1 LAARLI
7 PYLHPLIREF
17 LQMRLAK
24 LLAACLIVAS
34 TQAPSRAA
42 ILITEWMYNP
52 IGATSG
58 EFVEI
63 TNTGAAA
70 VNMTT
75 WSFDDSSRT
84 SGSLSLS
91 SLGSLAA
98 GESALIT
105 ELAAAAFRT
114 EWNLAASVKVV
125 GGSTQNL
132 SRSDEINIYDG
143 TTLADRLTYDD
154 QGSGNPDGPRTQ
166 GISGIPSSPAVLGTN
181 NASQWVLSAAGDG
194 SFLSV
199 SGDRGSPGTYV
210 IPEPTAAALAG
221 IGLFAVMRRRGR

>member
-1 LAARLI
+1 
-7 PYLHPLIREF
+7 
-17 LQMRLAK
+17 MRLMK
-24 LLAACLIVAS
+24 LLVACLFVAAI
-34 TQAPSRAA
+34 QAPSRAA

-52 IGATSG
+52 LGATSG

-70 VNMTT
+70 VDMTA
-75 WSFDDSSRT
+75 WSFDDSSQT
-84 SGSLSLS
+84 PGSLSLS

-98 GESALIT
+98 GESAIIT

-114 EWNLAASVKVV
+114 EWNLSASVKVV

-132 SRSDEINIYDG
+132 SRGDEINIYDG
-143 TTLADRLTYDD
+143 MTLADRLTYDD

-181 NASQWVLSAAGDG
+181 NASLWVLSAAGDG
-194 SFLSV
+194 SYLSV
-199 SGDRGSPGTYV
+199 SGDRANPGTYP
-210 IPEPTAAALAG
+210 IPEPTAAALAS
-221 IGLFAVMRRRGR
+221 IGLLAVIRRRGR

>member
-1 LAARLI
+1 
-7 PYLHPLIREF
+7 
-17 LQMRLAK
+17 MRLAK
-24 LLAACLIVAS
+24 LVAVCLIAAS

-52 IGATSG
+52 VGATSG

-70 VNMTT
+70 VNMNTF
-75 WSFDDSSRT
+75 SFDDASRV

-98 GESALIT
+98 GESAIIT
-105 ELAAAAFRT
+105 ELSAAAFRT

-143 TTLADRLTYDD
+143 ATLVDRLTYDD
-154 QGSGNPDGPRTQ
+154 QSLTDPNAKGPRTQ

-181 NASQWVLSAAGDG
+181 NASLWVLSAAGDG

-199 SGDRGSPGTYV
+199 SGDRANPGTFA
-210 IPEPTAAALAG
+210 IPEPTAAAMAG
-221 IGLFAVMRRRGR
+221 IGLLAVMRRRGR